1 MRFIYVC
8 IRFSLFCSKKRCC
21 NVMLDIMEFGIFCFY
36 FSHLYGICK
45 ISKLSRFFCITKI
58 LLQFFLIQHFTK
70 ILFLDI
76 AESKYNHASYYLM
89 LILLPYNV
97 WPENLKKNSL
107 CNQSD
112 LAKESNV
119 LFFYFWYSE
128 FYVYNLM
135 PNSDTA
141 EYPLKS

>member
-58 LLQFFLIQHFTK
+58 LLQFFLIQHFIK
-70 ILFLDI
+70 ILFFRHSRI
-76 AESKYNHASYYLM
+76 ASYYLL

-97 WPENLKKNSL
+97 WPENLKKEFSVQPEWSCKRIKCIVLLFLIFWVL
-107 CNQSD
+107 CLQFN
-112 LAKESNV
+112 AK
-119 LFFYFWYSE
+119 
-128 FYVYNLM
+128 
-135 PNSDTA
+135 
-141 EYPLKS
+141 

>member
-1 MRFIYVC
+1 MRFIYVY

-58 LLQFFLIQHFTK
+58 WLQFFLIQHF
-70 ILFLDI
+70 IWRYFFRHSRI
-76 AESKYNHASYYLM
+76 NHASYYLI
-89 LILLPYNV
+89 LILLPYSV
-97 WPENLKKNSL
+97 WPETLKKNSV

>member
-8 IRFSLFCSKKRCC
+8 IRFSLFCSKTRCC

-45 ISKLSRFFCITKI
+45 ISKLSRFFCVTKI
-58 LLQFFLIQHFTK
+58 LLQFFLIQHFIK
-70 ILFLDI
+70 ILFFI
-76 AESKYNHASYYLM
+76 HSRIM

-97 WPENLKKNSL
+97 WPENLKKNSV